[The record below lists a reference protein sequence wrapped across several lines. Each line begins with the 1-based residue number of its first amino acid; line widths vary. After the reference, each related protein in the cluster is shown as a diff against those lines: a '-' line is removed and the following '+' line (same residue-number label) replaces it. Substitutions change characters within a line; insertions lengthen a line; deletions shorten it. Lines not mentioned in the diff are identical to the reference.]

1 MALRGFSWFLEE
13 CSKLRQTVQR
23 RLKTVK
29 EVTRE
34 LRALAD
40 PRRREKMEYF
50 GIEVKRA
57 LGIRVPQLRLLAKR
71 IGKNHG
77 LAQQLW
83 TKGNHESR
91 ILAAMIEEPA
101 LVTAIQMER
110 WARECNSWD
119 LVDGCCC
126 DVFAHSDAAWRKA
139 IAWSSREQ
147 EFVKRAAFSLMAYLA
162 YKDKSSP
169 DARFM
174 PLLEII
180 RRESHDDRN
189 FVRKAVNW
197 ALRNIGKRNRNL
209 NRAAIR
215 MAREIRMMGSPSAR
229 WIAADALRELEGV
242 PVQTRL
248 RAGPKSR
255 TRITAQRQGKKSS
268 RSRSP
273 SLGPRR

>member
-1 MALRGFSWFLEE
+1 MALQRSSWFPEE
-13 CSKLRQTVQR
+13 CSKLRQTVQQ
-23 RLKTVK
+23 RLQSVE

-40 PRRREKMEYF
+40 PRHREKMKYF

-57 LGIRVPQLRLLAKR
+57 LGIRVPKLRALAKR
-71 IGKNHG
+71 IGKNHV
-77 LAQQLW
+77 LAQRLW
-83 TKGNHESR
+83 NTGNHESR
-91 ILAAMIEEPA
+91 IVAAMIEEPA
-101 LVTAIQMER
+101 LVTETQMEQ
-110 WARECNSWD
+110 WARDFNSWD
-119 LVDGCCC
+119 IVDGCCC
-126 DVFAHSDAAWRKA
+126 DVFAHSEAAWRKA

-147 EFVKRAAFSLMAYLA
+147 EFVKRAAFSLIAYLA

-169 DARFM
+169 DARFL
-174 PLLEII
+174 PLLEIV

-215 MAREIRMMGSPSAR
+215 TARQIRMMGSPSAR
-229 WIAADALRELEGV
+229 WIAADALRELEGA

-248 RAGPKSR
+248 RAK
-255 TRITAQRQGKKSS
+255 
-268 RSRSP
+268 
-273 SLGPRR
+273 